1 MATLHAEAQTRIEAI
16 TAFMAV
22 MTGGVWLSDDIDTLD
37 GGGWQWAVDNALIAN
52 NALVPHAIMRWKD
65 STPHQANFP
74 VLGAEQEV
82 LEIYLYA
89 PLGGYASLDR
99 AVTALKLGLHDTLF
113 EGLEDRSFARCLY
126 VFASGEI
133 PAHEYQMAP
142 SRFVRFSFM
151 QQRKI

>member
-1 MATLHAEAQTRIEAI
+1 MATLHTEAQTRIEAL
-16 TAFMAV
+16 TAFMAI

-37 GGGWQWAVDNALIAN
+37 GGGWQWAVDNDLVVA

-65 STPHQANFP
+65 STPHQARFP

-89 PLGGYASLDR
+89 PLGGYGSLNI
-99 AVTALKLGLHDTLF
+99 AVSALKRGLHDTLF
-113 EGLEDRSFARCLY
+113 EGLTDRSFARCLY
-126 VFASGEI
+126 VFASGEM
-133 PAHEYQMAP
+133 PASEYQMSP

-151 QQRKI
+151 QQR